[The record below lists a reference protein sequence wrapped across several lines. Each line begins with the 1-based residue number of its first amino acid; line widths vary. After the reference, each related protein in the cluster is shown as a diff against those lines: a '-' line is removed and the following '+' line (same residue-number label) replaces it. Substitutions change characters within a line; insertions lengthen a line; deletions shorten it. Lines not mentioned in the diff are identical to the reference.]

1 MELDTFL
8 APYPEEQHST
18 WRHLTSL
25 VATSHDVVLYLV
37 SSFRILKLE
46 SIVYLCLSKV
56 SKEVL
61 NECGMPL
68 ETKIL
73 PGDDMSDRRDMVEQQ
88 DEVKDSHNTIHVSFP
103 SPGNIASST
112 PGLAQAPRFIPLGN
126 AFGRAEEV
134 KGLTPEERTRYSMDR
149 SRQLQSLVLERF
161 FGDWKK
167 VLGEIQVPLSNVFI
181 RLLGN
186 IFYVPI
192 FTLCFTLLQTAFI
205 SFLILS
211 SPMGLRHWQVHTMCS
226 FNEINHLSTFPV
238 CLVVF
243 DPPKRVNHSI

>member
-25 VATSHDVVLYLV
+25 VTTSHDVVLYLV

-46 SIVYLCLSKV
+46 SNVYLCLSKI

-73 PGDDMSDRRDMVEQQ
+73 PGDDMADRRDVVEQQ
-88 DEVKDSHNTIHVSFP
+88 DEVKGSHTNNHVS
-103 SPGNIASST
+103 SLSRGNIVSST

-126 AFGRAEEV
+126 AFGGAEEV
-134 KGLTPEERTRYSMDR
+134 KGLTPEERTQNNMDR
-149 SRQLQSLVLERF
+149 SHQLQSIVLERL
-161 FGDWKK
+161 FGDWKRL
-167 VLGEIQVPLSNVFI
+167 LGEIQVL
-181 RLLGN
+181 
-186 IFYVPI
+186 
-192 FTLCFTLLQTAFI
+192 
-205 SFLILS
+205 
-211 SPMGLRHWQVHTMCS
+211 
-226 FNEINHLSTFPV
+226 
-238 CLVVF
+238 
-243 DPPKRVNHSI
+243 